1 MIQQK
6 EAQST
11 EVLREI
17 INSNRLKTL
26 LAVPKSMENMDV
38 EVIALPLADN

>member
-6 EAQST
+6 EVQSM

-17 INSNRLKTL
+17 INSDRLKTL
-26 LAVPKSMENMDV
+26 FAVPKSMENMDV